1 MREDIAV
8 TAPIETTEVAAG
20 EGAIVYVLPA
30 GDVAAKD
37 AIDAGLGRE
46 KYAKHAL
53 MFITRLKTVSS

>member
-1 MREDIAV
+1 MTVIAP
-8 TAPIETTEVAAG
+8 AETTGVAAG

-30 GDVAAKD
+30 GDVAVKD

-46 KYAKHAL
+46 KYAKNAL